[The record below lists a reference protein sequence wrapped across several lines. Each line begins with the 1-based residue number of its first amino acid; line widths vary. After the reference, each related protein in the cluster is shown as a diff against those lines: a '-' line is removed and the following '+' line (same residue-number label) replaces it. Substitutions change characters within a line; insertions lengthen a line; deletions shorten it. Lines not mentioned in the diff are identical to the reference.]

1 MNYEETLGCVPE
13 RVCQPTTFDGVQ
25 QAIAEA
31 TGPTVIWGGGV
42 GQDHGHAPGSV
53 QTLLDLSELNQIL
66 AVEPGDMTI
75 TVQAGVT
82 LAQVQAALA
91 PHGQWLPLDPPQAE
105 RATVGG
111 VLATN
116 AFGPL
121 RLGYGTS
128 RDWLVGIRVIDA
140 GGKQV
145 CGGGKV
151 VKNVTGYDLPKLHI
165 GALGTLG
172 VIVEA
177 TFKTS
182 PRPEATRMV
191 LIPTTD
197 LSALDGFLGPLF
209 AQTSPV
215 QALLHDD
222 SAGKTLALVYHGPT
236 EAADDEAG
244 RAADLV
250 VEAGLSASVY
260 GEEFSAEPAG
270 MPVAVRLSGL
280 PSEAL
285 RLHARAREAAGEA
298 AVLDTRL
305 GVGIVTVYWPEDS
318 DQARDG
324 AKKLLAMGAA
334 ATLLHG
340 PLALRSTLKSL
351 WTPSPSALPL
361 MKLLKTTLDPDNK
374 LNPGRFLTG

>member
-13 RVCQPTTFDGVQ
+13 RVCLPTTLDGVQ

-31 TGPTVIWGGGV
+31 SGPVAIWGGGA
-42 GQDHGHAPGSV
+42 GQDHGFAPGSV

-105 RATVGG
+105 RASIGG
-111 VLATN
+111 ILATN

-121 RLGYGTS
+121 RLGYGTA

-140 GGKQV
+140 DAKQV
-145 CGGGKV
+145 CSGGKV
-151 VKNVTGYDLPKLHI
+151 VKNVTGYDLPKLHV

-191 LIPTTD
+191 LVPVPEPG
-197 LSALDGFLGPLF
+197 ALDKLLGPLF
-209 AQTSPV
+209 ASTNPI

-222 SAGKTLALVYHGPT
+222 AAGRTLALVYHGPT
-236 EAADDEAG
+236 EAAGDEAT
-244 RAADLV
+244 RAADLA
-250 VEAGLSASVY
+250 VESGLSASVY

-280 PSEAL
+280 PSDAL
-285 RLHARAREAAGEA
+285 ALHARARETAGETA
-298 AVLDTRL
+298 TLDTQL
-305 GVGIVTVYWPEDS
+305 GVGVVTVYWPEDS
-318 DQARDG
+318 ISARVG
-324 AKKLLAMGAA
+324 AEALLALGAT

-340 PLALRSTLKSL
+340 PLELRKTLKAL
-351 WTPSPSALPL
+351 WTPAPSALPL
-361 MKLLKTTLDPDNK
+361 MKHLKTTLDPDNK